1 MARRKSRPANS
12 YRRKRPIRE
21 PYDAVLIVCEG
32 EKTEPVYLKGLQRAC
47 RLSNANI
54 TILSGDGTDP
64 VSIVRHALELY
75 RKADGAYDRVYCV
88 FDRDGHVNYQQALD
102 QVAKSPL
109 GKKGK
114 LVAISSV
121 PCFEFW
127 VLLHFEY
134 TAGPFTAVGGR
145 SACDKV
151 IEKVRAHFPGYQKAM
166 VGVFE
171 KLLLH
176 TDTAVTR
183 AQTLAHHNHES
194 GTSNPAT
201 RVHQLV
207 TYLRGLKKAPEV
219 NS

>member
-1 MARRKSRPANS
+1 MARRKPRSAKS
-12 YRRKRPIRE
+12 YRRKVASRE

-32 EKTEPVYLKGLQRAC
+32 EKTEPEYLKGLQRVC

-54 TILSGDGTDP
+54 TILPADGSDP
-64 VSIVRHALELY
+64 VSIFRHALKLFQRAE
-75 RKADGAYDRVYCV
+75 GAYDRVYCV

-114 LVAISSV
+114 FVAITSV

-134 TAGPFTAVGGR
+134 TAAPFAAAGGK
-145 SACDKV
+145 SPCEKV
-151 IEKVRAHFPGYQKAM
+151 IERVCTHFPEYQKAM
-166 VGVFE
+166 NGVFE
-171 KLLLH
+171 KLQPL
-176 TDTAVTR
+176 TDIAITHAAR
-183 AQTLAHHNHES
+183 LAQHNHET

-201 RVHQLV
+201 MMHELV
-207 TYLRGLKKAPEV
+207 TYLQGLKK
-219 NS
+219 